1 MRALVFGPGPVGS
14 FLRAHELQGRVDARA
29 RGVLARV
36 ATTGVGVVVGVAAS
50 ALSLPMAS
58 ATRPAVMQ
66 MTPAITVV
74 TITPSSA
81 MVKAVTTAVVATHH
95 SLTPE

>member
-1 MRALVFGPGPVGS
+1 MFGPGPVGS

-36 ATTGVGVVVGVAAS
+36 ATTGVEVVVGVAAS
-50 ALSLPMAS
+50 ALSLPMAP

-66 MTPAITVV
+66 MTPATTVV
-74 TITPSSA
+74 TITPSSPSSA

-95 SLTPE
+95 SLAPE